1 MPHNLLISG
10 GWAHNFAVTAPLLA
24 ACIDE
29 SPTLGL
35 ETTVVAD
42 LDQATQHLMT
52 QNWDLITV
60 YACWFKM
67 SDARYSAEQRAQWA
81 RETSDQFRGAL
92 DECRR
97 RGVPLLAVHTA
108 PICFDD
114 WDAWQSWLGGTWQWG
129 TSFHPAPEN
138 LTVQVVGDSPIV
150 AGLETFTV
158 FDELYS
164 KLAVSAQAE
173 VQLVSPSA
181 RVGDKGEPML
191 WTHVS
196 GSSKVVYSALGHD
209 EVSLNNE
216 THRRIIRRS
225 VAWLMGASPEAVI
238 AA

>member
-1 MPHNLLISG
+1 M
-10 GWAHNFAVTAPLLA
+10 
-24 ACIDE
+24 
-29 SPTLGL
+29 
-35 ETTVVAD
+35 
-42 LDQATQHLMT
+42 
-52 QNWDLITV
+52 
-60 YACWFKM
+60 
-67 SDARYSAEQRAQWA
+67 
-81 RETSDQFRGAL
+81 
-92 DECRR
+92 
-97 RGVPLLAVHTA
+97 
-108 PICFDD
+108 
-114 WDAWQSWLGGTWQWG
+114 
-129 TSFHPAPEN
+129 
-138 LTVQVVGDSPIV
+138 QVVGDSPIV
-150 AGLETFTV
+150 ACLETFTV